1 MNELEISILIV
12 VSFLLLISV
21 SNMVI
26 SQKRYKHIKY
36 NCLPNNEYAGMRGG
50 KRAPGLEGYN
60 GGSLSNTTDWAEE
73 IQKVGV
79 DPATKFSH
87 HEWTS
92 ELLGRTTGASPW
104 TVMDHDINSNWLG
117 LGWGKTW
124 KQVYAQPGA
133 RVSESN
139 DWQDMPSN
147 PSLRWRCHE
156 YIADPVVPSDCPWP
170 PATDSRFST

>member
-1 MNELEISILIV
+1 MDELEIAILIV
-12 VSFLLLISV
+12 VSFLLLLSIAS
-21 SNMVI
+21 MVI
-26 SQKRYKHIKY
+26 NWK
-36 NCLPNNEYAGMRGG
+36 G
-50 KRAPGLEGYN
+50 KRRAGYNYKYLRKDPKYSSKSAPGLEGYKAGDIKSTVRN
-60 GGSLSNTTDWAEE
+60 TDWQQE
-73 IQKVGV
+73 INKIGV

-87 HEWTS
+87 KEWTS

-104 TVMDHDINSNWLG
+104 TVRDDDINSNWLG

-147 PSLRWRCHE
+147 PSIRFRCHE
-156 YIADPVVPSDCPWP
+156 YISDPVKPADCPWP
-170 PATDSRFST
+170 PQSNQRF